1 LWRGSVSW
9 LCIVKYLTTLGPG
22 RILDLVLP
30 EKKGLPEDDPPIVLH
45 DRAMENIRFIR
56 TTMENAGSFT
66 AVPGL
71 AQILIGLT
79 ALATAWIASHRTTEG
94 GWFLTWIFEAAI
106 AVTISAAGTVLK
118 SRAKKIPLDAAPT
131 RRFLAGFAPPL
142 VAAAILTPVLF
153 REGLAGRLPGAWIL
167 LFGAG
172 VVTGGAMSI
181 RIVPVM
187 GFTFMVAGTTS
198 LLLPAEWGNLFMAA
212 SFGGLLIVFG
222 GVIAWR
228 HGG

>member
-1 LWRGSVSW
+1 M
-9 LCIVKYLTTLGPG
+9 
-22 RILDLVLP
+22 LP
-30 EKKGLPEDDPPIVLH
+30 EKDTRPEDGRPIALH
-45 DRAMENIRFIR
+45 ERAIENIRFIR

-66 AVPGL
+66 AVPGV
-71 AQILIGLT
+71 AQIFIGVT
-79 ALATAWIASHRTTEG
+79 ALVAARIASNRTTEE
-94 GWFLTWIFEAAI
+94 GWVGTWILEAVI
-106 AVTISAAGTVLK
+106 AVTISTVGIVLK
-118 SRAKKIPLDAAPT
+118 SRAGRIPLDAAPT
-131 RRFLAGFAPPL
+131 RRFLMGFAPPL

-167 LFGAG
+167 LYGAG

-187 GFTFMVAGTTS
+187 GLAFMVAGTTS
-198 LLLPAEWGNLFMAA
+198 LLLPAEWGNILMAI

-222 GVIAWR
+222 VVIAWR